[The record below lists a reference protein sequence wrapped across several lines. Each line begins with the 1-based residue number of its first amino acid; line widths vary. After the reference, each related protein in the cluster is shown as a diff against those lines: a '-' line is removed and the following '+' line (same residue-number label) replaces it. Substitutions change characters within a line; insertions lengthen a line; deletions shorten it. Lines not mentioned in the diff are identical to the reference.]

1 MSDLKTTAQDTAE
14 GVTVNY
20 YQDVEPVLDI
30 CARERRVDREA
41 TSFQK
46 SSEFKRTMI
55 IPLNILMK
63 IKEEHGLDFMNPE
76 HSKAIAKILK
86 SPEYAL
92 FRTTDKKRR

>member
-1 MSDLKTTAQDTAE
+1 MSELKTTAHDTPE

-30 CARERRVDREA
+30 CARERRVDRE
-41 TSFQK
+41 SFQK

-55 IPLNILMK
+55 IPLNVLMK